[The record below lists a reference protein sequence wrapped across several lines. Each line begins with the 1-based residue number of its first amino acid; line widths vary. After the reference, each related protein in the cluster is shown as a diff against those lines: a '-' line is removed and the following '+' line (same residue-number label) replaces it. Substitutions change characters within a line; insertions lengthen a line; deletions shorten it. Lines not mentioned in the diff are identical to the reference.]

1 MGRSINPRFIAL
13 AGEKLELDKPRVM
26 GILNVTPDSFS
37 DGGNFLSVTNALQ
50 HAEAMLAQGAD
61 IIDVGGESTRPNAE
75 AVSEQEELS
84 RVIPIIKAIKSAFN
98 PLISID
104 SSKANVI
111 HAAISEG
118 ASLVND
124 VRALRE
130 PEVLHKVAGTNA
142 GICLMHMQGQPRTMQ
157 ANPEYNNVVDDVNSF
172 LMERVEVCLQAGIGK
187 DRIIIDPGFGFG
199 KSLRHN
205 LLLLKEL
212 NRITSQGFPVLVGLS
227 RKSMFEKLLGLS
239 ANERLAP
246 SIAAAVISVANGAS
260 IVRVHDVKETVE
272 ALKVFSAVDS
282 VQQS

>member
-1 MGRSINPRFIAL
+1 VGRSINPRFIAL